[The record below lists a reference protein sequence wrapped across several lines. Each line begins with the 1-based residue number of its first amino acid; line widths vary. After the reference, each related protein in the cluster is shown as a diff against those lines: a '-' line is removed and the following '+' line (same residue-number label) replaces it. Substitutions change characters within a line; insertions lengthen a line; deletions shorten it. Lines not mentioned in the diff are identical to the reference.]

1 MTKDE
6 GNAADRR
13 FSVARKNREEVLKM
27 SEKEIELKE
36 KKEIKQT
43 AGEGTRPGPV
53 FIPAVDILEDE
64 RELILLADMPG
75 VESKS
80 VEIDLKDNQLTI
92 IGRVTPVEGEKEIS
106 LYKEFNW
113 GDFSRQFTLSNVIDQ
128 TKITAKMDDGVLRLT
143 LPKVEK
149 VKPQKIKVTAG

>member
-1 MTKDE
+1 
-6 GNAADRR
+6 
-13 FSVARKNREEVLKM
+13 M

-36 KKEIKQT
+36 KKEIKQS

-53 FIPAVDILEDE
+53 FVPAVDILEDE
-64 RELILLADMPG
+64 HELVLLADMPG
-75 VESKS
+75 VESKN

-92 IGRVTPVEGEKEIS
+92 IGRIDPVESDKEVS

-113 GDFSRQFTLSNVIDQ
+113 GDYSRQFTLSNVIDQ
-128 TKITAKMDDGVLRLT
+128 TKISAKMEDGVLKLI

-149 VKPQKIKVTAG
+149 AKPQKIKVAAG